1 MQGVKL
7 AVLLDREAEGL
18 TGEELLWLAAADSDP
33 RRDLSLVGGIAVLD
47 ARSKRPGAAG
57 MPRAVPQCGRRLAAT
72 VARVDARWAEYGLGE
87 PMASPSER
95 YRRLLLSDKAE
106 W

>member
-18 TGEELLWLAAADSDP
+18 TGEELRGWRRPTAIRGATCRSSAVSPCSTPAANARGRRDAPRGSPMWPSPRP
-33 RRDLSLVGGIAVLD
+33 RR
-47 ARSKRPGAAG
+47 
-57 MPRAVPQCGRRLAAT
+57 